1 MNGIFGNGVM
11 SDHEIGHDL
20 DNGFGGETGLRPH
33 RYRLPPADRAVRL
46 DPRQAQV
53 AEGVEIVR
61 LRVADRYRFDL
72 GDLQDDLPVT
82 LTCQREY
89 SLPSN
94 ALQDVGVRGEQGAVT

>member
-1 MNGIFGNGVM
+1 MDIDE
-11 SDHEIGHDL
+11 SIGAL

-33 RYRLPPADRAVRL
+33 RYRLPPADRAVVRL

-82 LTCQREY
+82 LTKPAQI
-89 SLPSN
+89 
-94 ALQDVGVRGEQGAVT
+94 